1 LNSKWPRPICSHR
14 YCHTECQ
21 QQPHDKT
28 QDYNRDHEQATDGS
42 ELIVAHFQRT
52 ILPNTHYPKEMAVQK
67 IQVVVQ
73 KKCKP
78 ITQIL
83 NANCRS
89 VLNAHLKQDTNV
101 RRNTLQA
108 GHPSTRKMKRCA
120 LCHGKLGLG
129 VRFRNIWNGAWW
141 VHVRFC
147 SVRCEATYQDTQ
159 TNAATHRWHAT
170 LADGTSRS

>member
-1 LNSKWPRPICSHR
+1 LSKKNANYHS
-14 YCHTECQ
+14 
-21 QQPHDKT
+21 
-28 QDYNRDHEQATDGS
+28 
-42 ELIVAHFQRT
+42 V
-52 ILPNTHYPKEMAVQK
+52 
-67 IQVVVQ
+67 
-73 KKCKP
+73 
-78 ITQIL
+78 L

-101 RRNTLQA
+101 RRNTLRA

-147 SVRCEATYQDTQ
+147 SVHCEATYQDTQ
-159 TNAATHRWHAT
+159 NNAATHRWHAT